1 MSARC
6 ARREMKIRSFARFY
20 KLLSSACDRGEATL
34 KIVPAVPTEKVEA
47 TARRGSFLSLAAD
60 PSLQSRARG
69 RVSRFWVLAP
79 CIAYLQPPE
88 LPLKFLSQLL
98 IAGGIWGT
106 QPLDWTVPARKGGV
120 VIRIVIISSA

>member
-1 MSARC
+1 MC
-6 ARREMKIRSFARFY
+6 ASRDENSFFYPFLRINFCPLLAIEERQLSKLFRQSDGKGRS
-20 KLLSSACDRGEATL
+20 D
-34 KIVPAVPTEKVEA
+34 
-47 TARRGSFLSLAAD
+47 GSFLSLAAD

-69 RVSRFWVLAP
+69 RVFRFWVLAP

-106 QPLDWTVPARKGGV
+106 QPLDWTVPAR
-120 VIRIVIISSA
+120 REEWSFEL

>member
-6 ARREMKIRSFARFY
+6 ARQEMKIRSFARFY
-20 KLLSSACDRGEATL
+20 KLLSSAIEERQL
-34 KIVPAVPTEKVEA
+34 SKLFRQFRRKRSKR
-47 TARRGSFLSLAAD
+47 RRGSFLSLAAD